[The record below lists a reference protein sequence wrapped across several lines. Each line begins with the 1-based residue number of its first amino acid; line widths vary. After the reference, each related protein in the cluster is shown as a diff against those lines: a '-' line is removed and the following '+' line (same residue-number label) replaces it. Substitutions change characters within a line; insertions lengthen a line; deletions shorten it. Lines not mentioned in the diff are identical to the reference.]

1 MMGLLVNDE
10 WIIVLYVSCC
20 LKIDLPGG
28 ALVELQLGP
37 FIFLFIYFFS
47 LFLIFR
53 TISIGNEVVDSL
65 AKLGVQLGLATPG
78 I

>member
-1 MMGLLVNDE
+1 MGLLVNDE

-37 FIFLFIYFFS
+37 FIFLFIYFFY
-47 LFLIFR
+47 LFLFF
-53 TISIGNEVVDSL
+53 
-65 AKLGVQLGLATPG
+65 LGLLA
-78 I
+78 